1 MAFEGL
7 SSRLQEITRKIR
19 GKARITESDLKEMLR
34 EVKLALLEAD
44 VNYKIVK
51 EFISSIQ
58 EKALGQDVMK
68 SLTPGQQVINIVKE
82 QNYKFYYACEEA
94 EKVMLIFYPD
104 KYMDLFEN
112 ERFNYSQF
120 VKLIRIKL
128 PNELKGTYSHKD
140 YLSGIMKLGI
150 KT

>member
-1 MAFEGL
+1 MNREAILNKYSNEED
-7 SSRLQEITRKIR
+7 RLFVAKIIDKINFAKTRNQIVATDFLDMYQKKIAQE
-19 GKARITESDLKEMLR
+19 
-34 EVKLALLEAD
+34 
-44 VNYKIVK
+44 
-51 EFISSIQ
+51 
-58 EKALGQDVMK
+58 
-68 SLTPGQQVINIVKE
+68 VINIVKE

-128 PNELKGTYSHKD
+128 PNELKGA
-140 YLSGIMKLGI
+140 
-150 KT
+150 